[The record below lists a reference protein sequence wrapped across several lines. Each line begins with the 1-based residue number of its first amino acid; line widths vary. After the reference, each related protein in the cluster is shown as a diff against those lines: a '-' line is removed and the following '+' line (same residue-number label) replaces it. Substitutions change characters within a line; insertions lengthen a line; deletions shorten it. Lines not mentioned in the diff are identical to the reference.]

1 MALTLTL
8 AVAVAVAL
16 ALALAVVL
24 VLVLI
29 LQGLNYTNDRT
40 KRCRGAKR
48 RVRMCKRN
56 CAAHPATDR
65 YDGNARTL
73 DRSNTRT
80 IRLETKR
87 RNEATMIKIKTSPGH
102 LSPSPSPAP
111 APVCPASFIILPS
124 DTHGHGDGH
133 KKPSQQALCSPL
145 APFTPFVPL
154 LLRCFERTNIRAEA
168 AWKPTP
174 LGAGSQSPKPEPDP
188 AVPKI
193 FFFPNNF
200 IKLDTSRD
208 SRARQ
213 PNQC

>member
-133 KKPSQQALCSPL
+133 KTPLQQSPL
-145 APFTPFVPL
+145 LAFCSLYSLCPFATPL
-154 LLRCFERTNIRAEA
+154 LRTNEYSGG
-168 AWKPTP
+168 KP
-174 LGAGSQSPKPEPDP
+174 LGSRRRLERGAKAQSQSQTRPCQKY
-188 AVPKI
+188 
-193 FFFPNNF
+193 FSFPTT
-200 IKLDTSRD
+200 L
-208 SRARQ
+208 
-213 PNQC
+213 